1 MNTITINSLDD
12 DLVSR
17 FASCLTAHDL
27 AMIAMTSK
35 RFGAKQFQ
43 IDGINL
49 SLMEKVA
56 HQFVESASDGEK
68 AALKRRRVSWEV
80 NLEKNPIRAY
90 FELTQLRSIA
100 RDALLAA
107 PSIFAKPGDEFGCY
121 GEGMMWGDHDPTY
134 LEW

>member
-68 AALKRRRVSWEV
+68 AALKRRVSW
-80 NLEKNPIRAY
+80 NPIRAY